1 MLDDLLDMI
10 AELSEKQMLVNIEE
24 LIALMESL
32 ATTDQYKKAKD
43 VYDNILLV
51 INADRNPNLD
61 IKYTEAFNTIRGGA
75 EVVENYIAMTESD
88 RLMVRD
94 ALAIFKDYYYS
105 ILLLELG
112 SKKTVSLGLATND
125 VKEILVKLDAMDS
138 PVANLQR
145 LNKGIDKNLKI
156 FLTLLGYLQKDIL
169 ELTSLDEVNTLN
181 SIYKIDRDDVEVSKE
196 LIDKVEYTLR
206 RLRNNINYSIRDA
219 SEFFGVDIRGV
230 YDKYKEGDSTVY
242 ASDCEAIDLHIT
254 INGVFPLDG
263 LVEIERVY
271 KSLQNRLELLDMN
284 SFTRTFTLEIMNNT
298 SRIYLVELKLLMDI
312 GLILLNNLGLK
323 ISNSLLELNEF
334 IKDSNN
340 LSTSPDM
347 EQFSLSGITVYE
359 LGEDTSNKSYET
371 EKELVIG
378 KIKDGTMKN
387 LTEQQ
392 LETIKK
398 DITDDVYK
406 EYADYA
412 IDFFKSKKLKTTFGA
427 KEGGKGVYIIGEV
440 PVPIGDST
448 SNMGNN
454 LFITAAFWYEDK
466 KLLIKAIEL
475 ALAKVKKHA
484 SIKFIVED
492 SHEEYSYYYLVDSSG
507 NPYNIYFDV
516 SSNSDTVMLKSST
529 TWDLVKH
536 IKDNC

>member
-94 ALAIFKDYYYS
+94 ALAVFKDYYYS

-112 SKKTVSLGLATND
+112 SKKTVSLGLDTND

-196 LIDKVEYTLR
+196 LIDKVEYTLK

-298 SRIYLVELKLLMDI
+298 SRTYLVEVKLLMDI

-340 LSTSPDM
+340 L
-347 EQFSLSGITVYE
+347 
-359 LGEDTSNKSYET
+359 
-371 EKELVIG
+371 
-378 KIKDGTMKN
+378 
-387 LTEQQ
+387 
-392 LETIKK
+392 
-398 DITDDVYK
+398 
-406 EYADYA
+406 
-412 IDFFKSKKLKTTFGA
+412 
-427 KEGGKGVYIIGEV
+427 
-440 PVPIGDST
+440 
-448 SNMGNN
+448 
-454 LFITAAFWYEDK
+454 
-466 KLLIKAIEL
+466 
-475 ALAKVKKHA
+475 
-484 SIKFIVED
+484 
-492 SHEEYSYYYLVDSSG
+492 
-507 NPYNIYFDV
+507 V
-516 SSNSDTVMLKSST
+516 SE
-529 TWDLVKH
+529 
-536 IKDNC
+536 

>member
-196 LIDKVEYTLR
+196 LIDKVEYTLK
-206 RLRNNINYSIRDA
+206 RLRNSINYSIRDA

-230 YDKYKEGDSTVY
+230 YDKYKEDDSTVY

-298 SRIYLVELKLLMDI
+298 SRTYLVEVKLLMDI

-340 LSTSPDM
+340 L
-347 EQFSLSGITVYE
+347 
-359 LGEDTSNKSYET
+359 
-371 EKELVIG
+371 
-378 KIKDGTMKN
+378 
-387 LTEQQ
+387 
-392 LETIKK
+392 
-398 DITDDVYK
+398 
-406 EYADYA
+406 
-412 IDFFKSKKLKTTFGA
+412 
-427 KEGGKGVYIIGEV
+427 
-440 PVPIGDST
+440 
-448 SNMGNN
+448 
-454 LFITAAFWYEDK
+454 
-466 KLLIKAIEL
+466 
-475 ALAKVKKHA
+475 
-484 SIKFIVED
+484 
-492 SHEEYSYYYLVDSSG
+492 
-507 NPYNIYFDV
+507 V
-516 SSNSDTVMLKSST
+516 SE
-529 TWDLVKH
+529 
-536 IKDNC
+536 

>member
-112 SKKTVSLGLATND
+112 SKKTVSLGLDTND

-181 SIYKIDRDDVEVSKE
+181 SIYKIDRDDVEVSNE
-196 LIDKVEYTLR
+196 LIDKVEYTLK

-230 YDKYKEGDSTVY
+230 YDKYKEGDSTLY
-242 ASDCEAIDLHIT
+242 ASDCEAIALHIT

-298 SRIYLVELKLLMDI
+298 ARTYLVEVKLLMDI

-323 ISNSLLELNEF
+323 ISNSLVELNEF
-334 IKDSNN
+334 IKDINN
-340 LSTSPDM
+340 L
-347 EQFSLSGITVYE
+347 
-359 LGEDTSNKSYET
+359 
-371 EKELVIG
+371 
-378 KIKDGTMKN
+378 
-387 LTEQQ
+387 
-392 LETIKK
+392 
-398 DITDDVYK
+398 
-406 EYADYA
+406 
-412 IDFFKSKKLKTTFGA
+412 
-427 KEGGKGVYIIGEV
+427 
-440 PVPIGDST
+440 
-448 SNMGNN
+448 
-454 LFITAAFWYEDK
+454 
-466 KLLIKAIEL
+466 
-475 ALAKVKKHA
+475 
-484 SIKFIVED
+484 
-492 SHEEYSYYYLVDSSG
+492 
-507 NPYNIYFDV
+507 V
-516 SSNSDTVMLKSST
+516 SE
-529 TWDLVKH
+529 
-536 IKDNC
+536 

>member
-94 ALAIFKDYYYS
+94 ALAVFKDYYYS

-112 SKKTVSLGLATND
+112 SKKTVSLGLDTND

-230 YDKYKEGDSTVY
+230 YDKYKEDDSTVY

-298 SRIYLVELKLLMDI
+298 SRTYLVELKLLMDI

-340 LSTSPDM
+340 L
-347 EQFSLSGITVYE
+347 
-359 LGEDTSNKSYET
+359 
-371 EKELVIG
+371 
-378 KIKDGTMKN
+378 
-387 LTEQQ
+387 
-392 LETIKK
+392 
-398 DITDDVYK
+398 
-406 EYADYA
+406 
-412 IDFFKSKKLKTTFGA
+412 
-427 KEGGKGVYIIGEV
+427 
-440 PVPIGDST
+440 
-448 SNMGNN
+448 
-454 LFITAAFWYEDK
+454 
-466 KLLIKAIEL
+466 
-475 ALAKVKKHA
+475 
-484 SIKFIVED
+484 
-492 SHEEYSYYYLVDSSG
+492 
-507 NPYNIYFDV
+507 V
-516 SSNSDTVMLKSST
+516 SE
-529 TWDLVKH
+529 
-536 IKDNC
+536 

>member
-94 ALAIFKDYYYS
+94 ALAVFKDYYYS

-230 YDKYKEGDSTVY
+230 YDKYKEGDSTLY

-298 SRIYLVELKLLMDI
+298 SRTYLVELKLLMDI

-340 LSTSPDM
+340 L
-347 EQFSLSGITVYE
+347 
-359 LGEDTSNKSYET
+359 
-371 EKELVIG
+371 
-378 KIKDGTMKN
+378 
-387 LTEQQ
+387 
-392 LETIKK
+392 
-398 DITDDVYK
+398 
-406 EYADYA
+406 
-412 IDFFKSKKLKTTFGA
+412 
-427 KEGGKGVYIIGEV
+427 
-440 PVPIGDST
+440 
-448 SNMGNN
+448 
-454 LFITAAFWYEDK
+454 
-466 KLLIKAIEL
+466 
-475 ALAKVKKHA
+475 
-484 SIKFIVED
+484 
-492 SHEEYSYYYLVDSSG
+492 
-507 NPYNIYFDV
+507 V
-516 SSNSDTVMLKSST
+516 SE
-529 TWDLVKH
+529 
-536 IKDNC
+536 

>member
-263 LVEIERVY
+263 LVDIERVY

-298 SRIYLVELKLLMDI
+298 SRTYLVELKLLMDI

-340 LSTSPDM
+340 L
-347 EQFSLSGITVYE
+347 
-359 LGEDTSNKSYET
+359 
-371 EKELVIG
+371 
-378 KIKDGTMKN
+378 
-387 LTEQQ
+387 
-392 LETIKK
+392 
-398 DITDDVYK
+398 
-406 EYADYA
+406 
-412 IDFFKSKKLKTTFGA
+412 
-427 KEGGKGVYIIGEV
+427 
-440 PVPIGDST
+440 
-448 SNMGNN
+448 
-454 LFITAAFWYEDK
+454 
-466 KLLIKAIEL
+466 
-475 ALAKVKKHA
+475 
-484 SIKFIVED
+484 
-492 SHEEYSYYYLVDSSG
+492 
-507 NPYNIYFDV
+507 V
-516 SSNSDTVMLKSST
+516 SE
-529 TWDLVKH
+529 
-536 IKDNC
+536 

>member
-181 SIYKIDRDDVEVSKE
+181 SIYKIDRDDVEVSNE
-196 LIDKVEYTLR
+196 LIDKVEYTLK

-219 SEFFGVDIRGV
+219 SEFFGVDIRRV
-230 YDKYKEGDSTVY
+230 YDKYKEDDSTVY

-298 SRIYLVELKLLMDI
+298 SRTYLVELKLLMDI

-323 ISNSLLELNEF
+323 ISNSLVELNEF

-340 LSTSPDM
+340 L
-347 EQFSLSGITVYE
+347 
-359 LGEDTSNKSYET
+359 
-371 EKELVIG
+371 
-378 KIKDGTMKN
+378 
-387 LTEQQ
+387 
-392 LETIKK
+392 
-398 DITDDVYK
+398 
-406 EYADYA
+406 
-412 IDFFKSKKLKTTFGA
+412 
-427 KEGGKGVYIIGEV
+427 
-440 PVPIGDST
+440 
-448 SNMGNN
+448 
-454 LFITAAFWYEDK
+454 
-466 KLLIKAIEL
+466 
-475 ALAKVKKHA
+475 
-484 SIKFIVED
+484 
-492 SHEEYSYYYLVDSSG
+492 
-507 NPYNIYFDV
+507 V
-516 SSNSDTVMLKSST
+516 SE
-529 TWDLVKH
+529 
-536 IKDNC
+536 